1 MGELFY
7 HFETPVVNCLFPFSI
22 WWSDFGS
29 IRKEH
34 LFFCVL
40 HAHFQQ
46 WSAITCSEGL
56 YLKWKKK
63 YFASIWELRKAVV
76 VLTEKFFLIFA

>member
-22 WWSDFGS
+22 WWSGFVS

-40 HAHFQQ
+40 HARFQQ
-46 WSAITCSEGL
+46 LSAITCSEGL
-56 YLKWKKK
+56 YLSEKKK
-63 YFASIWELRKAVV
+63 NIWELRKAVV
-76 VLTEKFFLIFA
+76 VLTEKLFPIFA